1 MLGVSFICGVLV
13 LVFAQKLGI
22 PKAVLLAFIGAVAG
36 TMTELFT
43 PSEFDTVTVPVVIEA
58 VLLILNTLGG
68 AG

>member
-1 MLGVSFICGVLV
+1 M

-22 PKAVLLAFIGAVAG
+22 PKAVLLALIGAVAG